1 MKQGEFTIGFGFK
14 KRKVQKTS
22 SWTLLVD
29 SRLDPILKSGF
40 PKWVE
45 YFLEPRLPRVGG
57 KIVSHE
63 RHFIF
68 YALDLEPIVNS
79 LGPNVFLLTKTIAQ
93 FRASLVWDPSVNVP

>member
-1 MKQGEFTIGFGFK
+1 M
-14 KRKVQKTS
+14 
-22 SWTLLVD
+22 D

-40 PKWVE
+40 PKWAE
-45 YFLEPRLPRVGG
+45 YFLELRLTRVGG

-68 YALDLEPIVNS
+68 HALDLEPIANP

-93 FRASLVWDPSVNVP
+93 IRASLVWDPSVNVL